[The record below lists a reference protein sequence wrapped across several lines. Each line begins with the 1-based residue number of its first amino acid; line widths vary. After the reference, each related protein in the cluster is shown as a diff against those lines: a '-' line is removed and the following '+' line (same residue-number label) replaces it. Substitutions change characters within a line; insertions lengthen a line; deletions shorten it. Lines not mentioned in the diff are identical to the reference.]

1 MNDQL
6 GRAVRGAV
14 SLERFS
20 LVDEGPWRGLR
31 DFFLGAWNMPHGHCY
46 LWKQEL
52 VALHVVSDV
61 LIGAAYFFI
70 SLTLYALVRRSRLP
84 FGGMILSFGVFIG
97 ACGLTH
103 LMEVW
108 NVWYSAYYLAGGL
121 KAVTAVASVATG
133 MYLVPLRG
141 RVVEVTE
148 AARLSE
154 ERRVRL
160 EKSSLE
166 LEDLYARLKASEA
179 QRTGFFANV
188 SHELRTPLTLILGPV
203 ERLLHDGE
211 LSESARKDLE
221 VMRRNARVLLR
232 HVNALLDV
240 AKLDAGKMRLQY
252 EEMDL
257 ARLVR
262 LGAENFE
269 GLAAERRLDFEVE
282 LPDMLPAQV
291 DSEKL
296 DRVVLN
302 LLSNAAKFTPPGGG
316 IRVALSSEAG
326 RARLVVEDT
335 GPGVRPELREAIFER
350 FRQGDEATVR
360 DLGGTGLGLAIT
372 RDFVMLHEGRVWVE
386 DREGGG
392 ARFVVE
398 LPLMAPEGVKL
409 MARPEL
415 EVRVEQR
422 AAARAELDV
431 LRPEAREVVAS
442 TRSEDSSR
450 PRVLVVEDT
459 REMRRFV
466 VETLSKDFQVATAVD
481 GVDGLVQ
488 AERMQPDVI
497 VSDLMMPRM
506 GGDQL
511 VRAVRSR
518 PGIESTPILLLTAR
532 ADDAMRVD
540 LLRSGAQDYVVKP
553 FVSEE
558 LVARVRNLA
567 VMKRTREVLQGLLAA
582 RSVDLEAMARELGM
596 RKRQLEVALETTE
609 RASTSRSTLLQLVS
623 HELRTPLSVL
633 QLTQHALQKELGGM
647 PPRALDMFD
656 RMHRSTVR
664 LRDMV
669 EMVLQYNQLE
679 EGRLVVRRQA
689 VDLGEVVEEVVEEAR
704 AEARRKGLALELERP
719 PGKAVARTDPRIV
732 QMVLLNLVTNA
743 VKYTEQGGV
752 SVAVEEHAQGWRL
765 RVRDTG
771 PGIPRAAQSRV
782 FEPFAHLEP
791 LENKS
796 KPGVGLGLTL
806 VREMVSVLGGVV
818 SVASEPGVG
827 SEFTVELPS

>member
-14 SLERFS
+14 SLERFA
-20 LVDEGPWRGLR
+20 LVDEGPWAGLR
-31 DFFLGAWNMPHGHCY
+31 DFFYGAWNMPHGHCY

-108 NVWYSAYYLAGGL
+108 NVWYSAYYLAGGI

-166 LEDLYARLKASEA
+166 LEDLYARLKESEA

-203 ERLLHDGE
+203 ERLLRDGE
-211 LSESARKDLE
+211 LPESAHKDLE
-221 VMRRNARVLLR
+221 VVSRNARVLLR

-252 EEMDL
+252 EEVDL

-269 GLAAERRLDFEVE
+269 GLAAERRLDFALE

-291 DSEKL
+291 DAEKL

-335 GPGVRPELREAIFER
+335 GPGVRQELREAIFER
-350 FRQGDEATVR
+350 FRQGDEATAR
-360 DLGGTGLGLAIT
+360 DFGGTGLGLAIT

-386 DREGGG
+386 DRPGGG

-398 LPLMAPEGVKL
+398 LPLMAPAGVKL
-409 MARPEL
+409 TARPQL

-431 LRPEAREVVAS
+431 LRPEPREVMAS
-442 TRSEDSSR
+442 TRAEDSSR

-558 LVARVRNLA
+558 LVARVTNLA

-633 QLTQHALQKELGGM
+633 QLTQHALQRELGGM

-689 VDLGEVVEEVVEEAR
+689 VDLGEVVEEVVAEAR

-752 SVAVEEHAQGWRL
+752 SVAVEARPEGWRL

-771 PGIPRAAQSRV
+771 PGIPHAAQSRV
-782 FEPFAHLEP
+782 FEPFEHLEP
-791 LENKS
+791 LEHKS

>member
-6 GRAVRGAV
+6 GHAVRGAV

-20 LVDEGPWRGLR
+20 QLTEGLR
-31 DFFLGAWNMPHGHCY
+31 DFFYGAWNMPHGHCY
-46 LWKQEL
+46 LWKQDL
-52 VALHVVSDV
+52 VAMHVLSDI
-61 LIGAAYFFI
+61 LIGSAYFFI
-70 SLTLYALVRRSRLP
+70 SLTLYALVRRARLP

-108 NVWYSAYYLAGGL
+108 NVWYSAYYLGGGI
-121 KAVTAVASVATG
+121 KVVTAVASVATG

-154 ERRVRL
+154 ERRVQL
-160 EKSSLE
+160 EKSSRE
-166 LEDLYARLKASEA
+166 LETLYAKLKASEA

-203 ERLLHDGE
+203 DRLLQQGTLPDAAH
-211 LSESARKDLE
+211 RDLE
-221 VMRRNARVLLR
+221 VVRRNARVLLR

-240 AKLDAGKMRLQY
+240 AKLDAGQMRLSY
-252 EEMDL
+252 EEVDL

-262 LGAENFE
+262 LAAENFE
-269 GLAAERRLDFEVE
+269 GLVAERKLDFALD
-282 LPDMLPAQV
+282 LPAMLPAQV
-291 DSEKL
+291 DPEKVE
-296 DRVVLN
+296 RVVLN
-302 LLSNAAKFTPPGGG
+302 LLSNAAKFTPEGGH
-316 IRVALSSEAG
+316 IRVAVSAEAG
-326 RARLVVEDT
+326 QGRLVVEDS
-335 GPGVRPELREAIFER
+335 GPGVPAEHRESIFER
-350 FRQGDEATVR
+350 FRQGDAATTR
-360 DLGGTGLGLAIT
+360 DTGGTGLGLAIA
-372 RDFVMLHEGRVWVE
+372 RDFVALHEGRIWAE
-386 DREGGG
+386 ERPGGG

-398 LPLMAPEGVKL
+398 LPLLAPTGVKL
-409 MARPEL
+409 AARADAPAH
-415 EVRVEQR
+415 EVDVE
-422 AAARAELDV
+422 AARAELDV
-431 LRPEAREVVAS
+431 LRPPEREVAVA
-442 TRSEDSSR
+442 TRADDSSR

-459 REMRRFV
+459 QEMRRYV
-466 VETLSKDFQVATAVD
+466 VDTLAKDFQVATAE
-481 GVDGLVQ
+481 DGLEGLAK
-488 AERMQPDVI
+488 AERMLPDVI

-511 VRAVRSR
+511 VRAVRTR
-518 PGIESTPILLLTAR
+518 PGLESTPILLLTAR
-532 ADDAMRVD
+532 ADDALRVD
-540 LLRSGAQDYVVKP
+540 LLRGGAQDYVVKP

-558 LVARVRNLA
+558 LVARVTNLA

-609 RASTSRSTLLQLVS
+609 RASASRSTLLQLVS

-633 QLTQHALQKELGGM
+633 QLTQHALQRELGGL

-656 RMHRSTVR
+656 RMHRSTLR

-679 EGRLVVRRQA
+679 EGRLVVRRET
-689 VDLGEVVEEVVEEAR
+689 VDLGAVVDEVVEEAR
-704 AEARRKGLALELERP
+704 LEARRKGLALEWDRP
-719 PGKAVARTDPRIV
+719 RGQAVARTDPRIV
-732 QMVLLNLVTNA
+732 QMVLLNLVSNA

-752 SVAVEEHAQGWRL
+752 SVAVEARPQGWRL

-771 PGIPRAAQSRV
+771 PGIPRAEQAHI
-782 FEPFAHLEP
+782 FEPFSHLEP
-791 LENKS
+791 LDHKS

>member
-6 GRAVRGAV
+6 GHAVRGAV
-14 SLERFS
+14 SLVRSS
-20 LVDEGPWRGLR
+20 LVEEGPWAGLR
-31 DFFLGAWNMPHGHCY
+31 DVLYGAWNMPHGHCY

-52 VALHVVSDV
+52 VVMHVLSDA

-70 SLTLYALVRRSRLP
+70 SLSLYAMVRRSRLP

-108 NVWYSAYYLAGGL
+108 NVWYSAYYLAGGI
-121 KAVTAVASVATG
+121 KVVTAVASVATG

-141 RVVEVTE
+141 RVVEFTE

-160 EKSSLE
+160 EKSSVE
-166 LEDLYARLKASEA
+166 LEELYARLKASEA

-203 ERLLHDGE
+203 ERLLNQGE
-211 LSESARKDLE
+211 LSESAHKDLE
-221 VMRRNARVLLR
+221 VVRRNARVLLR

-252 EEMDL
+252 EEVDL

-269 GLAAERRLDFEVE
+269 GLAAERRLDFALE
-282 LPDMLPAQV
+282 LPAMLPAQV
-291 DSEKL
+291 DSEKV

-302 LLSNAAKFTPPGGG
+302 LLSNAAKFTPPGGS
-316 IRVALSSEAG
+316 IRVALSAEAG
-326 RARLVVEDT
+326 RGRLVVEDT
-335 GPGVRPELREAIFER
+335 GPGVRLELREAIFER

-360 DLGGTGLGLAIT
+360 DLGGTGLGLAIA
-372 RDFVMLHEGRVWVE
+372 RDFVVLHEGRVWVE
-386 DREGGG
+386 DRPGGG

-398 LPLMAPEGVKL
+398 LPLMAPSGAKL
-409 MARPEL
+409 SARPEV
-415 EVRVEQR
+415 EARVEHH
-422 AAARAELDV
+422 AAARAELDL

-442 TRSEDSSR
+442 TRAEDSSR

-532 ADDAMRVD
+532 ADDALRVD

-558 LVARVRNLA
+558 LVARVTNLA
-567 VMKRTREVLQGLLAA
+567 VVKRTREVLQGLLAA

-633 QLTQHALQKELGGM
+633 QLTQHALQRELGGM

-752 SVAVEEHAQGWRL
+752 SVAVEERPQGWRL

-782 FEPFAHLEP
+782 FEPFEHLEP

>member
-1 MNDQL
+1 
-6 GRAVRGAV
+6 
-14 SLERFS
+14 
-20 LVDEGPWRGLR
+20 
-31 DFFLGAWNMPHGHCY
+31 
-46 LWKQEL
+46 
-52 VALHVVSDV
+52 
-61 LIGAAYFFI
+61 
-70 SLTLYALVRRSRLP
+70 
-84 FGGMILSFGVFIG
+84 
-97 ACGLTH
+97 
-103 LMEVW
+103 
-108 NVWYSAYYLAGGL
+108 
-121 KAVTAVASVATG
+121 
-133 MYLVPLRG
+133 
-141 RVVEVTE
+141 
-148 AARLSE
+148 
-154 ERRVRL
+154 
-160 EKSSLE
+160 
-166 LEDLYARLKASEA
+166 
-179 QRTGFFANV
+179 
-188 SHELRTPLTLILGPV
+188 
-203 ERLLHDGE
+203 
-211 LSESARKDLE
+211 
-221 VMRRNARVLLR
+221 
-232 HVNALLDV
+232 
-240 AKLDAGKMRLQY
+240 
-252 EEMDL
+252 
-257 ARLVR
+257 
-262 LGAENFE
+262 
-269 GLAAERRLDFEVE
+269 
-282 LPDMLPAQV
+282 
-291 DSEKL
+291 
-296 DRVVLN
+296 
-302 LLSNAAKFTPPGGG
+302 
-316 IRVALSSEAG
+316 
-326 RARLVVEDT
+326 
-335 GPGVRPELREAIFER
+335 AI
-350 FRQGDEATVR
+350 A
-360 DLGGTGLGLAIT
+360 
-372 RDFVMLHEGRVWVE
+372 RDFVVLHEGRVWVE
-386 DREGGG
+386 DRPGGG

-398 LPLMAPEGVKL
+398 LPLMAPSGAKL
-409 MARPEL
+409 SARPEV
-415 EVRVEQR
+415 EARVEHH
-422 AAARAELDV
+422 AAARAELDL

-442 TRSEDSSR
+442 TRAEDSSR

-532 ADDAMRVD
+532 ADDALRVD

-558 LVARVRNLA
+558 LVARVTNLA
-567 VMKRTREVLQGLLAA
+567 VVKRTREVLQGLLAA

-633 QLTQHALQKELGGM
+633 QLTQHALQRELGGM

-752 SVAVEEHAQGWRL
+752 SVAVEERPQGWRL

-782 FEPFAHLEP
+782 FEPFEHLEP

>member
-20 LVDEGPWRGLR
+20 LVDEGPWAGLR

-46 LWKQEL
+46 LWKQDL
-52 VALHVVSDV
+52 VAMHVVSDA
-61 LIGAAYFFI
+61 LIGSAYFFI
-70 SLTLYALVRRSRLP
+70 SLTLYAMVRRSRLP
-84 FGGMILSFGVFIG
+84 FGGMILSFGVFIA

-108 NVWYSAYYLAGGL
+108 NVWYSAYYLGGGI
-121 KAVTAVASVATG
+121 KVVTAVASVATG

-141 RVVEVTE
+141 RVVEFTD

-160 EKSSLE
+160 EKSSVE
-166 LEDLYARLKASEA
+166 LEELYARLKASEA